1 MQSMNIL
8 LNWLEGEL
16 NIRTLLDQV
25 NIVGF
30 RKSGMDI
37 KTGEAS
43 IVTKTNII
51 CFKPQNLNK
60 MYHNCYLLAILT

>member
-43 IVTKTNII
+43 IVTKTNM
-51 CFKPQNLNK
+51 FQATKSK
-60 MYHNCYLLAILT
+60 